1 MGKKT
6 PKPPAPIDYT
16 AAATAQGQANLA
28 SALQTSYLSNPNIVN
43 PYGSSTTTFGEA
55 RDASGNVIPNATQA
69 TVRQELNP
77 ASAAALASQQEVEK
91 QLAALALQGAG
102 VATKQLSTPFSYDPS
117 KSFLNTAGAQAQ
129 TYTPSGALGAL
140 NYGPKVG
147 EYGMAAGINADDYGR
162 AASINAGAYNA
173 AGIDANAY
181 GQAGGINAGAYGQ
194 AAGIN
199 AGDYGQAMG
208 QLDLSN
214 VARMPVNAGMTG
226 QNAILSRLAPQ
237 IQQSEAATA
246 QRLANQGIT
255 LGGEAYRNAMRS
267 QGQQFNDL
275 YTQAALQGINL
286 DIGANQQ
293 GYGQALSSAGLYN
306 QAINQNFAQGATA
319 REMQNQA
326 IAQNYG
332 QGLSAQQLA
341 NQAIGQNFGQ
351 GLAAQQLANQAA
363 GQNFGQG
370 LSAQELANAS
380 IAQNFGQGV
389 TAQQLSNAAIGQNY
403 GQAAASAGF
412 QNAAQAQAANQQM
425 AQESANR
432 EAQNQIFNQQMS
444 SANFQNAAR
453 QSDLQMQLGLYNQ
466 PLNQVNALMA
476 GSQVQN
482 PTFQAYTGAN
492 VAASPVFQASQQT
505 GQDAQQ
511 AYAQRV
517 GMYNAGMG
525 AIGAIGGAATTAA
538 AAAASDIRL
547 KSKIVR
553 VGTHPLGI
561 GIYEYDIDGRRERGV
576 IAQEVERVLPS
587 AVIEHP
593 DGYKMV
599 DYGAL

>member
-43 PYGSSTTTFGEA
+43 PYGSSTTTWGEA
-55 RDASGNVIPNATQA
+55 KDALGNVIPGQTQA

-77 ASAAALASQQEVEK
+77 NSAAALASQQEVEK
-91 QLAALALQGAG
+91 QLSALALQGTG
-102 VATKQLSTPFSYDPS
+102 VAAKQLATPFSYDPS
-117 KSFLNTAGAQAQ
+117 KSFLNTSGPQAQA
-129 TYTPSGALGAL
+129 YTPSGALGAL
-140 NYGPKVG
+140 NYGPKAG
-147 EYGMAAGINADDYGR
+147 EYGT
-162 AASINAGAYNA
+162 A
-173 AGIDANAY
+173 AGIDAGAY

-194 AAGIN
+194 AT
-199 AGDYGQAMG
+199 G

-255 LGGEAYRNAMRS
+255 QGSEAYRNAMRD
-267 QGQQFNDL
+267 QGQQANDL

-306 QAINQNFAQGATA
+306 QAIGQNFGQGATA

-326 IAQNYG
+326 IAQN
-332 QGLSAQQLA
+332 
-341 NQAIGQNFGQ
+341 
-351 GLAAQQLANQAA
+351 
-363 GQNFGQG
+363 
-370 LSAQELANAS
+370 
-380 IAQNFGQGV
+380 FGQGV
-389 TAQQLSNAAIGQNY
+389 T
-403 GQAAASAGF
+403 SAGL

-453 QSDLQMQLGLYNQ
+453 QNDLQMQLGLYNQ
-466 PLNQVNALMA
+466 PLNQVNALMSA
-476 GSQVQN
+476 SQIQN
-482 PTFQAYTGAN
+482 PTFQAYTGSN
-492 VAASPVFQASQQT
+492 VNAAPVFQAAQQT
-505 GQDAQQ
+505 GQDAQA
-511 AYAQRV
+511 AYAQQV
-517 GMYNAGMG
+517 AAANART
-525 AIGAIGGAATTAA
+525 AAIGGILGSAAGAATFP
-538 AAAASDIRL
+538 SDIRL

-553 VGTHPLGI
+553 VDTHSLGI

>member
-102 VATKQLSTPFSYDPS
+102 VATKQLGTPFSYDPS
-117 KSFLNTAGAQAQ
+117 RSFLNTAGAQAQ
-129 TYTPSGALGAL
+129 TYTPSGAMGAL
-140 NYGPKVG
+140 NNGPKVG

-181 GQAGGINAGAYGQ
+181 GKAG
-194 AAGIN
+194 GIN
-199 AGDYGQAMG
+199 AGDYGQATG
-208 QLDLSN
+208 LLDLSN

-237 IQQSEAATA
+237 IRQSEAATA

-255 LGGEAYRNAMRS
+255 QGSEAYRNAMRN

-341 NQAIGQNFGQ
+341 NQSIAQNFGQ
-351 GLAAQQLANQAA
+351 GLSAQQIANQAA
-363 GQNFGQG
+363 GQNFNQG
-370 LSAQELANAS
+370 LSAQELANAA
-380 IAQNFGQGV
+380 IGQNFGQGV
-389 TAQQLSNAAIGQNY
+389 TAQQLSNQAIGQNY
-403 GQAAASAGF
+403 GQAAASASF

-453 QSDLQMQLGLYNQ
+453 QNDLQMQLGLYNQ
-466 PLNQVNALMA
+466 PLNQVNALMSA
-476 GSQVQN
+476 SQIQN

-492 VAASPVFQASQQT
+492 VNAAPVFQASQQT

-511 AYAQRV
+511 AYAQQV
-517 GMYNAGMG
+517 GAYNARLGAYG
-525 AIGAIGGAATTAA
+525 AIAGAAGTA

-587 AVIEHP
+587 AVIE
-593 DGYKMV
+593 DSNGYKMV

>member
-6 PKPPAPIDYT
+6 PKPPAPIDY
-16 AAATAQGQANLA
+16 AAAAASQGQANLA

-55 RDASGNVIPNATQA
+55 KDASNNVIPGATQA
-69 TVRQELNP
+69 TVTQKLND

-91 QLAALALQGAG
+91 QLAALALQGTG
-102 VATKQLSTPFSYDPS
+102 VAAKQLATPFSYDPS
-117 KSFLNTAGAQAQ
+117 KSFLNTSGPQAQA
-129 TYTPSGALGAL
+129 YTPSAALGAL
-140 NYGPKVG
+140 NYGPKAG
-147 EYGMAAGINADDYGR
+147 EYGT
-162 AASINAGAYNA
+162 A
-173 AGIDANAY
+173 AGIDAGAY

-194 AAGIN
+194 AGGIN
-199 AGDYGQAMG
+199 AGAYGQATG
-208 QLDLSN
+208 QLNLSN

-226 QNAILSRLAPQ
+226 QNAILSRLTPQ
-237 IQQSEAATA
+237 IQQVEAATA

-255 LGGEAYRNAMRS
+255 PGSEAYRNAMRD
-267 QGQQFNDL
+267 QGQQANDL

-306 QAINQNFAQGATA
+306 QAINQNFGQGLSAQ
-319 REMQNQA
+319 QLSNQA
-326 IAQNYG
+326 INQNFG

-351 GLAAQQLANQAA
+351 GATAREMQNQA
-363 GQNFGQG
+363 
-370 LSAQELANAS
+370 

-389 TAQQLSNAAIGQNY
+389 TSTGL
-403 GQAAASAGF
+403 

-453 QSDLQMQLGLYNQ
+453 QNDLQMQLGLYNQ

-476 GSQVQN
+476 GSQIQN
-482 PTFQAYTGAN
+482 PTFQAYTGSN
-492 VAASPVFQASQQT
+492 VNAAPVFQAAQQT
-505 GQDAQQ
+505 GQDAQA
-511 AYAQRV
+511 AYAQQV
-517 GMYNAGMG
+517 AAANARMA
-525 AIGAIGGAATTAA
+525 AIGAIGGAAGTALSGTSF
-538 AAAASDIRL
+538 SDIRL

-587 AVIEHP
+587 AVIEHSN
-593 DGYKMV
+593 GYKMV

>member
-43 PYGSSTTTFGEA
+43 PYGSSTTTWGEA
-55 RDASGNVIPNATQA
+55 KDALGNVIPGQTQA

-77 ASAAALASQQEVEK
+77 NSAAALASQQEVEK
-91 QLAALALQGAG
+91 QLSALALQGTG
-102 VATKQLSTPFSYDPS
+102 VAAKQLATPFSYDPS
-117 KSFLNTAGAQAQ
+117 KSILNTAGAQAQ

-181 GQAGGINAGAYGQ
+181 GQAGGINAG
-194 AAGIN
+194 
-199 AGDYGQAMG
+199 DYGQATG

-255 LGGEAYRNAMRS
+255 QGSEAYRNAMRS
-267 QGQQFNDL
+267 QGQQANDL

-306 QAINQNFAQGATA
+306 QAI
-319 REMQNQA
+319 
-326 IAQNYG
+326 AQNYG
-332 QGLSAQQLA
+332 QGLSAQQLTNQAIAQKFGQGLSAQQIA
-341 NQAIGQNFGQ
+341 NQAASQNFGQ
-351 GLAAQQLANQAA
+351 N
-363 GQNFGQG
+363 

-389 TAQQLSNAAIGQNY
+389 TAQQLSNQAISQNY

-453 QSDLQMQLGLYNQ
+453 QNDLQMQLGLYNQ
-466 PLNQVNALMA
+466 PLNQVNALMSA
-476 GSQVQN
+476 SQIQN

-492 VAASPVFQASQQT
+492 VNAAPVFQAAQQT
-505 GQDAQQ
+505 GQDAQA
-511 AYAQRV
+511 AYAQQV
-517 GMYNAGMG
+517 AAANART
-525 AIGAIGGAATTAA
+525 AAIGGILGSAAGAATFP
-538 AAAASDIRL
+538 SDIRL

-553 VGTHPLGI
+553 VDTHPLGI

>member
-117 KSFLNTAGAQAQ
+117 KSILNTAGAQAQ

-147 EYGMAAGINADDYGR
+147 EYGMAAGINADAYGR
-162 AASINAGAYNA
+162 AASIDAGAYNA

-181 GQAGGINAGAYGQ
+181 GKAAGINAGAYGQ

-208 QLDLSN
+208 RLDLSN

-255 LGGEAYRNAMRS
+255 LGGEAYRNAMRN

-326 IAQNYG
+326 IAQNFG

-351 GLAAQQLANQAA
+351 GLSAQQLANQAA
-363 GQNFGQG
+363 GQNFSQG

-476 GSQVQN
+476 GSQIQN
-482 PTFQAYTGAN
+482 PTFQAYTGSN
-492 VAASPVFQASQQT
+492 VNAAPVFQASQQT

-511 AYAQRV
+511 AYAQRA
-517 GMYNAGMG
+517 GIYNANMG
-525 AIGAIGGAATTAA
+525 AIGAIGGAATAA
-538 AAAASDIRL
+538 AIGASDIRL

>member
-55 RDASGNVIPNATQA
+55 RDASGNVIPGATQA
-69 TVRQELNP
+69 TVRQELND
-77 ASAAALASQQEVEK
+77 ASKAALASQQEVEK

-102 VATKQLSTPFSYDPS
+102 VATKQLGTPFSYDPS

-181 GQAGGINAGAYGQ
+181 GRAG
-194 AAGIN
+194 GIN
-199 AGDYGQAMG
+199 AGDYGQATG
-208 QLDLSN
+208 LLDLSN

-237 IQQSEAATA
+237 IRQSEAATA

-255 LGGEAYRNAMRS
+255 QGSEAYRNAMRN

-306 QAINQNFAQGATA
+306 QAI
-319 REMQNQA
+319 
-326 IAQNYG
+326 AQNYG

-341 NQAIGQNFGQ
+341 NQAVNQNFGQ
-351 GLAAQQLANQAA
+351 GLSAQQIANQAA
-363 GQNFGQG
+363 GQNFNQG
-370 LSAQELANAS
+370 LSAQELANAA
-380 IAQNFGQGV
+380 IGQNFGQGV
-389 TAQQLSNAAIGQNY
+389 TAQQLSNQAIGQNY
-403 GQAAASAGF
+403 GQAAASASF

-453 QSDLQMQLGLYNQ
+453 QNDLQMQLGLYNQ
-466 PLNQVNALMA
+466 PLNQVNALMSA
-476 GSQVQN
+476 SQIQN

-492 VAASPVFQASQQT
+492 VNAAPVFQASQQT

-511 AYAQRV
+511 AYAQQV
-517 GMYNAGMG
+517 GAYNARLGAYG
-525 AIGAIGGAATTAA
+525 AIAGAAGTA

>member
-102 VATKQLSTPFSYDPS
+102 VATKQLGTPFSYDPS
-117 KSFLNTAGAQAQ
+117 KSFLNTTGAEAR
-129 TYTPSGALGAL
+129 TYTPSAALGAL

-181 GQAGGINAGAYGQ
+181 GQAGGINAG
-194 AAGIN
+194 
-199 AGDYGQAMG
+199 DYGQATG

-214 VARMPVNAGMTG
+214 VARMPVNAGITG

-255 LGGEAYRNAMRS
+255 LGGEAYRNAMRN

-306 QAINQNFAQGATA
+306 QAI
-319 REMQNQA
+319 
-326 IAQNYG
+326 AQNYG
-332 QGLSAQQLA
+332 QGLSAQQLTNQAIAQKFGQGLSAQQIA
-341 NQAIGQNFGQ
+341 NQAASQNFGQ
-351 GLAAQQLANQAA
+351 N
-363 GQNFGQG
+363 

-476 GSQVQN
+476 GSQIQN

-492 VAASPVFQASQQT
+492 VNAAPVFQASQQT

-525 AIGAIGGAATTAA
+525 AIGAIGGAATAA
-538 AAAASDIRL
+538 AISDIRL

>member
-6 PKPPAPIDYT
+6 PKPPAPIDYA
-16 AAATAQGQANLA
+16 AAATAQGEANKTA
-28 SALQTSYLSNPNIVN
+28 SLLGSYLSNPNVTN
-43 PYGSSTTTFGEA
+43 PYGSSRTTWGVALDSNGKPILDEKGNPQVQANVVQTLQGA
-55 RDASGNVIPNATQA
+55 GYTDASGNKI
-69 TVRQELNP
+69 
-77 ASAAALASQQEVEK
+77 ASTGAALAEENRQKVE
-91 QLAALALQGAG
+91 A
-102 VATKQLSTPFSYDPS
+102 QLSGLASTGADVAAKSLSNPFQYGVGYTGP
-117 KSFLNTAGAQAQ
+117 KLETEGPKGGAI
-129 TYTPSGALGAL
+129 
-140 NYGPKVG
+140 NYGPAADA
-147 EYGMAAGINADDYGR
+147 YGLSGSINANDYRAAGINADDYGR

-181 GQAGGINAGAYGQ
+181 GRAGGINAGAYGQ
-194 AAGIN
+194 A
-199 AGDYGQAMG
+199 MG
-208 QLDLSN
+208 RLDLSN

-255 LGGEAYRNAMRS
+255 LGGEAYRNAMRN

-306 QAINQNFAQGATA
+306 QAINQNF
-319 REMQNQA
+319 
-326 IAQNYG
+326 G

-351 GLAAQQLANQAA
+351 GLSAQQLANQAA

-370 LSAQELANAS
+370 LSAQELANAA
-380 IAQNFGQGV
+380 IGQNFGQGV
-389 TAQQLSNAAIGQNY
+389 TAQQLTNAAAAQNFGQELSAKQLANAAIDQNY
-403 GQAAASAGF
+403 GRAATSSGL
-412 QNAAQAQAANQQM
+412 QNAAQTLDYNQRLTSSRFGNESKAN
-425 AQESANR
+425 
-432 EAQNQIFNQQMS
+432 
-444 SANFQNAAR
+444 
-453 QSDLQMQLGLYNQ
+453 DLAMQLGLYNQ
-466 PLNQVNALMA
+466 PLNAVNALMA
-476 GSQVQN
+476 SSQIQN
-482 PTFQAYTGAN
+482 PVFGAYSGSN
-492 VAASPVFQASQQT
+492 VAAAPVFEGVRAT
-505 GQDAQQ
+505 GADAN
-511 AYAQRV
+511 ANYATRV
-517 GMYNAGMG
+517 GAYNAGMG
-525 AIGAIGGAATTAA
+525 ALGAIGGAATTAA

>member
-43 PYGSSTTTFGEA
+43 PYGSSTTTWGEA
-55 RDASGNVIPNATQA
+55 KDALGNVIPGQTQA

-77 ASAAALASQQEVEK
+77 NSAAALASQQEVEK
-91 QLAALALQGAG
+91 QLSALALQGTG
-102 VATKQLSTPFSYDPS
+102 VAAKQLATPFSYDPS

-147 EYGMAAGINADDYGR
+147 EYGMAAGID
-162 AASINAGAYNA
+162 AGAYGQA
-173 AGIDANAY
+173 GGIDANAY
-181 GQAGGINAGAYGQ
+181 GKASGINAGAYGQ
-194 AAGIN
+194 AT
-199 AGDYGQAMG
+199 G

-255 LGGEAYRNAMRS
+255 QGSEAYRNAMRD
-267 QGQQFNDL
+267 QGQQANDL

-306 QAINQNFAQGATA
+306 QAINQNF
-319 REMQNQA
+319 
-326 IAQNYG
+326 G

-341 NQAIGQNFGQ
+341 NQAI
-351 GLAAQQLANQAA
+351 

-389 TAQQLSNAAIGQNY
+389 TAQQLSNQAIGQNY

-453 QSDLQMQLGLYNQ
+453 QNDLQMQLGLYNQ
-466 PLNQVNALMA
+466 PLNQVNALMSA
-476 GSQVQN
+476 SQIQN
-482 PTFQAYTGAN
+482 PTFQAYTGSN
-492 VAASPVFQASQQT
+492 VNAAPVFQAAQQT
-505 GQDAQQ
+505 GQDAQA
-511 AYAQRV
+511 AYAQQV
-517 GMYNAGMG
+517 AAANART
-525 AIGAIGGAATTAA
+525 AAIGG
-538 AAAASDIRL
+538 
-547 KSKIVR
+547 V
-553 VGTHPLGI
+553 LG
-561 GIYEYDIDGRRERGV
+561 
-576 IAQEVERVLPS
+576 A
-587 AVIEHP
+587 
-593 DGYKMV
+593 
-599 DYGAL
+599 GAGMFSFGAK

>member
-6 PKPPAPIDYT
+6 PKPPAPIDY
-16 AAATAQGQANLA
+16 AAAAASQGQANLA

-91 QLAALALQGAG
+91 QLAALALQGTN
-102 VATKQLSTPFSYDPS
+102 VAARQLSTPFSYDPS
-117 KSFLNTAGAQAQ
+117 KSFLNTTGPQAQ
-129 TYTPSGALGAL
+129 TYTPSAALGAL
-140 NYGPKVG
+140 NYGPKAG
-147 EYGMAAGINADDYGR
+147 EYGT
-162 AASINAGAYNA
+162 A
-173 AGIDANAY
+173 AGIDAGAY

-194 AAGIN
+194 AT
-199 AGDYGQAMG
+199 G

-255 LGGEAYRNAMRS
+255 QGSEAYRNAMRD
-267 QGQQFNDL
+267 QGQQANDL

-306 QAINQNFAQGATA
+306 QAI
-319 REMQNQA
+319 
-326 IAQNYG
+326 AQNYG
-332 QGLSAQQLA
+332 QGLSAQQLTNQAIAQKFGQGLSAQQIA
-341 NQAIGQNFGQ
+341 NQAASQNFGQ
-351 GLAAQQLANQAA
+351 N
-363 GQNFGQG
+363 

-476 GSQVQN
+476 GSQIQN
-482 PTFQAYTGAN
+482 PTVQAYTGSN
-492 VAASPVFQASQQT
+492 VNAAPVFQASQQT

-517 GMYNAGMG
+517 GAYNAGMG
-525 AIGAIGGAATTAA
+525 ALGQIGGLAAQAA
-538 AAAASDIRL
+538 ISDIRL

-553 VGTHPLGI
+553 VDTHPLGI